1 MLKQGIGL
9 MNSQQE
15 NSCESIFIS
24 LIDIL
29 KKELDVYE
37 ELKRTIIYEKRIL
50 KKSSLEEL
58 NHNNAL
64 KENIIL
70 KARMLGEA
78 RTTVLKKIAR
88 NLDLEAKNLKLTQ
101 IAGYASPEQ
110 RKEIEEIR
118 DNLSIVSRE
127 VNALNA
133 ANKDLLDASLGNIK
147 SSLDFINSIIS
158 SESIYMESGRMKSG
172 HRNGT
177 FLHKVG

>member
-1 MLKQGIGL
+1 MLEQSMGL

-15 NSCESIFIS
+15 NSCDSIFIS

-29 KKELDVYE
+29 GKELDVYQ

-50 KKSSLEEL
+50 KKPSLEEL
-58 NHNNAL
+58 NHNNAV

-88 NLDLEAKNLKLTQ
+88 NLDLEVKKVKLTQ
-101 IAGYASPEQ
+101 IAEYAGPEQ

-147 SSLDFINSIIS
+147 SSLDFINSIIF
-158 SESIYMESGRMKSG
+158 SESIYLENGQMKSG
-172 HRNGT
+172 HRNGSY
-177 FLHKVG
+177 LHKVG